1 VQTTHAVHVGD
12 ARDLSLADDSVELV
26 VTSPP
31 YPMVEMWDG
40 SFAAQDPGIADAL
53 RAGDGDRAFESMHD
67 LLDGAWAEVA
77 RVLAPGGIAV
87 VNVGDATRTVD
98 GTFRQYPN
106 HVEITRRMPGHG
118 LSALPDIV
126 WRKPT
131 NSAAKFM
138 GSGMLPSNAY
148 PTLEHEHLLVFR
160 NGDTRAFPPGDEDR
174 YASAY
179 FWEERNEW
187 FSDLWELTGTR
198 QDLSGDARERSGAF
212 PLEVPLRLVLMFSV
226 YGDTVLDPFWGTGT
240 TSMAALVAG
249 RSSVGVEREPDLVET
264 FDERARE
271 APALSRQVATDRLE
285 AHRAFVAD
293 RRADGDEPGYQAEH
307 YDFPVVTKQ
316 ERSIRLQVVES
327 VEREGS
333 GGSATDRWVAEHE
346 AVEGPVDSASRT
358 N

>member
-1 VQTTHAVHVGD
+1 VQTTHQAHVGD
-12 ARDLSLADDSVELV
+12 ARDLPLPDDSVELV

-31 YPMVEMWDG
+31 YPMVEMWDA
-40 SFAAQDPGIADAL
+40 SFAAQVPAVEDAL
-53 RAGDGDRAFESMHD
+53 AAGDGDRAFDLMHD

-87 VNVGDATRTVD
+87 VDVGDATRSVG

-106 HVEITRRMPGHG
+106 HVEVTRRLREHG
-118 LSALPDIV
+118 LSALPDVV

-138 GSGMLPSNAY
+138 GSGMLPTNAY

-160 NGDTRAFPPGDEDR
+160 DGDTRSFPPGDEAR

-187 FSDLWELTGTR
+187 FSDLWELAGTR
-198 QDLSGDARERSGAF
+198 QELPGDARERSGAF

-249 RSSVGVEREPDLVET
+249 RNSVGVEREPDLVAA
-264 FDERARE
+264 FDERVRE
-271 APALSRQVATDRLE
+271 APRLSREVADERLD
-285 AHRAFVAD
+285 AHREFVAE
-293 RRADGDEPGYQAEH
+293 RRADGAEPGYDAEH
-307 YDFPVVTKQ
+307 YDFPVVTRQ
-316 ERSIRLQVVES
+316 ERSIRLRAVES
-327 VEREGS
+327 VARADDADGDDA
-333 GGSATDRWVAEHE
+333 GTATRRWIAEHS
-346 AVEGPVDSASRT
+346 PV
-358 N
+358 

>member
-1 VQTTHAVHVGD
+1 
-12 ARDLSLADDSVELV
+12 
-26 VTSPP
+26 
-31 YPMVEMWDG
+31 
-40 SFAAQDPGIADAL
+40 
-53 RAGDGDRAFESMHD
+53 
-67 LLDGAWAEVA
+67 
-77 RVLAPGGIAV
+77 
-87 VNVGDATRTVD
+87 
-98 GTFRQYPN
+98 
-106 HVEITRRMPGHG
+106 
-118 LSALPDIV
+118 
-126 WRKPT
+126 
-131 NSAAKFM
+131 
-138 GSGMLPSNAY
+138 
-148 PTLEHEHLLVFR
+148 
-160 NGDTRAFPPGDEDR
+160 
-174 YASAY
+174 
-179 FWEERNEW
+179 
-187 FSDLWELTGTR
+187 
-198 QDLSGDARERSGAF
+198 
-212 PLEVPLRLVLMFSV
+212 
-226 YGDTVLDPFWGTGT
+226 
-240 TSMAALVAG
+240 MAALIAG